1 MLQPDPE
8 RSWVILIG
16 TSHYQDAVLPDLPGV
31 KGNVTD
37 LAEVLTRPGSGLF
50 APGNCIQYLEP
61 ANASELGVAMS
72 KIANL
77 AEDTLFIYY
86 AGHGL
91 LDDDGALHLGLS
103 STDVSHTEFS
113 AMPLAT
119 INRIFRRSPAKHH
132 VLILDCCFSGR
143 AVEAMAEPGSVVFG
157 QIDMP
162 GRFTLTSSAANEL
175 SNAPVGARH
184 TSFTG
189 ELLSLLDAGR
199 SDGPELLT
207 LGQIYGHLL
216 RALNARGL
224 PKPHRGSGGT
234 VDDVALARNVAWA
247 ADRYAEFPPE
257 VARVLRASLPRDRE
271 AGVETLVGLIKEE
284 RASAQAAR
292 EALTILS
299 DDDSR
304 MVANS
309 ATAALAAFHSVSG
322 VSVQQRGS
330 MPDEI
335 QVLNKMACGRP
346 LNYLDSALGAPLLEG
361 LLRDDLPERMYR
373 VYRTE
378 DMIVIVT
385 AAGTHKPVDAFS
397 ITMRHSKFPVRTGPL
412 TADLLDVDL
421 AQATF
426 GSVDETPEGVRLI
439 IGANR
444 IGYTESFYF
453 GNPGHYQTFLLSY
466 NDAAA
471 GDFHYVEGRHE
482 FSSGSLV
489 ITPRDGELADAP
501 RGSWYPE
508 FRSGTRINTLTVVST
523 AAPVV
528 ALLTGHSFGIDR
540 SEVDHIP
547 D

>member
-16 TSHYQDAVLPDLPGV
+16 TSQYQDAALPDLPGV
-31 KGNVTD
+31 QGNVTD
-37 LAEVLTRPGSGLF
+37 LAGVLTRPDTGLF
-50 APGNCIQYLEP
+50 APDNCIQYLEP
-61 ANASELGVAMS
+61 ANAGELGVAMA

-86 AGHGL
+86 AGHGV

-103 STDVSHTEFS
+103 STDASHVEFT
-113 AMPLAT
+113 AMSLSLV
-119 INRIFRRSPAKHH
+119 NKIFRRSRAKHH
-132 VLILDCCFSGR
+132 ILILDCCFSGR
-143 AVEAMAEPGSVVFG
+143 AVQAMTEPGSAVFG

-175 SNAPVGARH
+175 SIAPADARH

-189 ELLSLLDAGR
+189 ELLKLLDAGR
-199 SDGPELLT
+199 PNGPEMLT
-207 LGQIYGHLL
+207 LAQIYGHLL
-216 RALNARGL
+216 GVLNARGL
-224 PKPHRGSGGT
+224 PKPHRSSGGT
-234 VDDVALARNVAWA
+234 VDDVALARNVAWT
-247 ADRYAEFPPE
+247 ADRYAKFPSE

-271 AGVETLVGLIKEE
+271 AGVEILVELSKEE
-284 RASAQAAR
+284 STSAEAAR
-292 EALTILS
+292 EALIILS

-309 ATAALAAFHSVSG
+309 ARAALTAFASLSG
-322 VSVQQRGS
+322 GPAQQGGS

-335 QVLNKMACGRP
+335 HVLNKIACGRP
-346 LNYLDSALGAPLLEG
+346 LDYLDSALGTPLLAG
-361 LLRDDLPERMYR
+361 LLRDHVPERLYR

-378 DMIVIVT
+378 DVIVTVT
-385 AAGTHKPVDAFS
+385 AAGALKPIDAFS
-397 ITMRHSKFPVRTGPL
+397 ITMRHSKFPIRTDRL
-412 TADLLDVDL
+412 TANLLDVDL
-421 AQATF
+421 AQANF

-444 IGYTESFYF
+444 FGYTESFYF

-482 FSSGSLV
+482 FSSGLLV
-489 ITPRDGELADAP
+489 IAPRDGELSDTP
-501 RGSWYPE
+501 QGSWYPE
-508 FRSGTRINTLTVVST
+508 FRSGTRINTLTVVDT
-523 AAPVV
+523 APLE

-540 SEVDHIP
+540 GEVDHIP